1 VSCNI
6 QFFSEGTGFSLKHK
20 TAVRTWICK
29 VISAEKKEPWY
40 INFVFCTDDYLF
52 ELNRTFLKRVTLT
65 DVITF
70 NFSDV
75 PANIS
80 GDIYISIER
89 VRENAELF
97 LQKFENELYRV
108 MIHGILH
115 LIGHPD
121 KTKAEKEKMTIM
133 EDKYLALSNLYAL

>member
-6 QFFSEGTGFSLKHK
+6 QFFSEDPGFSLKHK
-20 TAVRTWICK
+20 KAVRNWICE
-29 VISAEKKEPWY
+29 VISVEKKEPWY

-52 ELNRTFLKRVTLT
+52 ELNRTFLKRDTLT

-70 NFSDV
+70 DFSDD
-75 PANIS
+75 PRMIS

-89 VRENAELF
+89 VRENAEIF
-97 LQKFENELYRV
+97 MQKFDNELYRV

-115 LIGHPD
+115 LLSHPD
-121 KTKAEKEKMTIM
+121 KTKAEKKKMTIM
-133 EDKYLALSNLYAL
+133 EDKYLALSRL